1 MFELLAM
8 TTPIYQLIDH
18 LEFELL
24 AMTTPIY
31 QLIDH
36 LEFELLAMT
45 NPSSRSLTTQCLNC

>member
-1 MFELLAM
+1 M
-8 TTPIYQLIDH
+8 TTHIYQLIDH